1 MSPQT
6 KRRLVGAAL
15 ACAKLALQSTPSAA
29 FSWQLELACASDYYA
44 YCSKYDPSSAQT
56 RTCMRV
62 NGEQLSKRC
71 VNALVAEGEVSKN
84 EAEGRKPGR
93 K

>member
-1 MSPQT
+1 MSPEF
-6 KRRLVGAAL
+6 KRRLFIAGL
-15 ACAKLALQSTPSAA
+15 ACAKLALQSTSSSA
-29 FSWQLELACASDYYA
+29 FSLQLELACASDYYA

-71 VNALVAEGEVSKN
+71 VNALVAAGEISKS
-84 EAEGRKPGR
+84 EAEGGKSGR